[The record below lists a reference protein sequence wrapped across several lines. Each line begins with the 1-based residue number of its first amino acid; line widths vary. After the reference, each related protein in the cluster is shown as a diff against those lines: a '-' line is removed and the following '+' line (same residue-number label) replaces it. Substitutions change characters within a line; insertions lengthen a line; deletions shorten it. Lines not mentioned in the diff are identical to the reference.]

1 MLKNYFITAIRNLKR
16 HKDCF
21 SINIFGFAFSLTL
34 SLLVLGFVLHEYS
47 YDNFHTH
54 KGRIAQIFSSYDY
67 EETGLTYAYGM
78 RPMAVTA
85 VEEVP
90 EVEKAVIFKYRYE
103 KIRTEEF
110 FDRDLFS
117 GQDCVIYSDEE
128 FLNVFTFPLQAGKVS
143 DLNEPFKV
151 FITEKASRKYFGSQN
166 PMGQLVRFDGDNE
179 YVVSGILKDIPHNS
193 HLGFEFI
200 ASYKSLTLNGE
211 PEYTWSDYHE
221 KDRFGDDYVY
231 LLLNDNHNLGVVED
245 KILQI
250 INKNLEK
257 EIAEGYTIQ
266 LMPLK
271 EIYHGVSTFKKL
283 RGQIC
288 HCDFNLIYTSS
299 LIAFLILVLSIVN
312 FVNIATARTVHRSK
326 EVAVRKVVGAS
337 KKQLFWQFIVES
349 FVTILC
355 ATGIS
360 ILLYTIITPLLS
372 SLYSGIIF
380 TNFFGNMGMVISV
393 FVLVILVSAFA
404 GFYPSLYLVQF
415 NPTSIFRSKLKFTT
429 SNSIIRKILVVVQ
442 FSIVFLFISYTL
454 ILKNQ
459 TAYLTSMDLGF
470 RKNNILVLGLKGKE
484 AAKYCSILKNEIMKI
499 SVAESVT
506 AVDHVPGVSA
516 GYDIY
521 YTDLS
526 RRRETRILG
535 TGFSVDKDFFST
547 FGLKLIRGKSFKD
560 AHISGNTNKILVN
573 ESFVEMMNIAE
584 PVGCRIFSEEQMYE
598 IIGVFKDFYGAPM
611 SLHHRFPLYIITM
624 DPDLYKY
631 LCITLP
637 HTNIPSAIITI
648 QQVWNKIIPDQQFNY
663 SFLNKNIESR
673 YTSINNRVLLLS
685 LLSGIAMCIATLGV
699 FGLISFMTEQRTKEI
714 GIRKIL
720 GSSIFNI
727 IKLLAFDFLK
737 LLGISC
743 LIGMPLSYIF
753 GNCFVSIYAVQ
764 APIRW
769 WIFVYSAGAVI
780 ICTCIAIGYR
790 TVTAALAN
798 PVDSLRYE

>member
-1 MLKNYFITAIRNLKR
+1 MFKNYLITAIRNLFR
-16 HKDCF
+16 HKICF
-21 SINIFGFAFSLTL
+21 AINIFGFVFSLTL

-47 YDNFHTH
+47 YDNFHTY
-54 KGRIAQIFSSYDY
+54 KDRIAQIFSSYDY
-67 EETGLTYAYGM
+67 EKTGLTYAYGM
-78 RPMAVTA
+78 RPMAVAA

-90 EVEKAVIFKYRYE
+90 EVEKAAIFKYRYE

-117 GQDCVIYSDEE
+117 GQDCVIYSDAE
-128 FLNVFTFPLQAGKVS
+128 FLNVFTFPLKAGKVA

-166 PMGQLVRFDGDNE
+166 PIGQLVRFAGDNE
-179 YVVSGILKDIPHNS
+179 YVVAGILEDIPYNS
-193 HLGFEFI
+193 HLKFEFI
-200 ASYKSLTLNGE
+200 ASYTSLTLNGE

-231 LLLNDNHNLGVVED
+231 LLLNDNHDLNVVED
-245 KILQI
+245 NISQI
-250 INKNLEK
+250 INKNLVK
-257 EIAEGYTIQ
+257 EIAENYTIK
-266 LMPLK
+266 LMPLR
-271 EIYHGVSTFKKL
+271 EIYHGVSTFRKL

-288 HCDFNLIYTSS
+288 YCDFNLMYTSS

-312 FVNIATARTVHRSK
+312 FVNMATARTAHRSK

-372 SLYSGIIF
+372 SLYSEVLFI
-380 TNFFGNMGMVISV
+380 NFFGNMGMAVSV

-415 NPTSIFRSKLKFTT
+415 NPISIFRSKLKFTS
-429 SNSIIRKILVVVQ
+429 SNSFLRKILVVVQ

-470 RKNNILVLGLKGKE
+470 KKNNVLVLNLKGEE
-484 AAKYCSILKNEIMKI
+484 AARYCSILKNEIMKI

-521 YTDLS
+521 YTDPSL
-526 RRRETRILG
+526 RRETRILG
-535 TGFSVDKDFFST
+535 TGFSADKNFFST

-573 ESFVEMMNIAE
+573 ESFIDMMDITE
-584 PVGCRIFSEEQMYE
+584 PVGYRIFSEEKMYE

-611 SLHHRFPLYIITM
+611 SLHHRFPLYIIKM
-624 DPDLYKY
+624 NPDLYKY

-637 HTNIPSAIITI
+637 HKNIPSAINSI
-648 QQVWNKIIPDQQFNY
+648 QQVWHRSIPDQQFNY
-663 SFLNKNIESR
+663 SFLDENIESN
-673 YTSINNRVLLLS
+673 YASINNRVILLS
-685 LLSGIAMCIATLGV
+685 LLSGIAICIAGLGV
-699 FGLISFMTEQRTKEI
+699 FGLISFITEQRTKEI

-720 GSSIFNI
+720 GSSISNI
-727 IKLLAFDFLK
+727 IGLFAVDFLK
-737 LLGISC
+737 LLGISY

-753 GNCFVSIYAVQ
+753 SNRFISMYAVH

-769 WIFVYSAGAVI
+769 WVFAYSAGAVI

-790 TVTAALAN
+790 TITAALSN
-798 PVDSLRYE
+798 PVESLRYE